1 MKPKYFLLSLL
12 ILRLLATTHGANA
25 QSARENNH
33 TLQPSTGISSNS
45 FLIGES
51 NSITVRAGEEQTI
64 QDIEIRFIDK
74 EGKPIAGKTKPDIIR
89 QEFKLQPGDTYNAEL
104 AQLGLVGVNK
114 LIVVKKATLALEP
127 GASANETIMVVTVE
141 ENSSFF
147 FSFGSTLQH
156 PTALQGSARPVTV
169 NAMSNASR
177 GIGSGIRLG
186 AINLGGNNQAIT
198 LGIEGGEKRLGFDLD
213 YRKFIRHDRG
223 YGMNFFNR
231 RSVEPEFDGGET
243 EVELI
248 GGDDLWIHRMGG
260 GVEYF
265 LPITKDFK
273 SSIGV
278 TYQLVSVR
286 DDLISDQL
294 RNVDELGNTLTF
306 SDDGQDG
313 LLTVTFATALDRR
326 NETLN
331 PTKGYRLLLQTD
343 QSIPVGDASI
353 SYNRLSGNYTHFF
366 PLDLFKFTKGQ
377 PTFLVNFQAGTIIGD
392 LPGYEAFSLGGS
404 SSVRGYSKGE
414 LGTARSFLQAT
425 AEYRFPMF
433 SFNMFKKDF
442 DIGGAI
448 FFDYGTDLG
457 SGDTVKGEPAT
468 FRDKPNDGF
477 GYGLGL
483 RSISPIGLFKIEFA
497 LNDQGD
503 SKVIF
508 RFGDRF

>member
-1 MKPKYFLLSLL
+1 
-12 ILRLLATTHGANA
+12 
-25 QSARENNH
+25 
-33 TLQPSTGISSNS
+33 
-45 FLIGES
+45 
-51 NSITVRAGEEQTI
+51 
-64 QDIEIRFIDK
+64 
-74 EGKPIAGKTKPDIIR
+74 
-89 QEFKLQPGDTYNAEL
+89 
-104 AQLGLVGVNK
+104 
-114 LIVVKKATLALEP
+114 
-127 GASANETIMVVTVE
+127 
-141 ENSSFF
+141 
-147 FSFGSTLQH
+147 
-156 PTALQGSARPVTV
+156 
-169 NAMSNASR
+169 
-177 GIGSGIRLG
+177 
-186 AINLGGNNQAIT
+186 
-198 LGIEGGEKRLGFDLD
+198 
-213 YRKFIRHDRG
+213 
-223 YGMNFFNR
+223 
-231 RSVEPEFDGGET
+231 
-243 EVELI
+243 
-248 GGDDLWIHRMGG
+248 
-260 GVEYF
+260 
-265 LPITKDFK
+265 
-273 SSIGV
+273 
-278 TYQLVSVR
+278 
-286 DDLISDQL
+286 
-294 RNVDELGNTLTF
+294 LTF